1 VTQFFRSVITSI
13 SLWWN
18 RLLGRQP
25 EETMPVVEVS
35 RDPGLR
41 CPECATH
48 IRVTIADLLYVGSV
62 VCPTC
67 HLVLEVDKERSHGAI
82 DALAKLEAAHEQARA
97 ISNGLRA

>member
-1 VTQFFRSVITSI
+1 MTQFFRSVITSI

>member
-1 VTQFFRSVITSI
+1 MTQFFRRIITSI
-13 SLWWN
+13 SIWWN

-25 EETMPVVEVS
+25 EETIPVVEVS

-48 IRVTIADLLYVGSV
+48 IHVTIADLLYVGSV

-97 ISNGLRA
+97 VSNGLRA